1 MADNRILLK
10 TIIQSTTVELF
21 QAYALAVAPISGEVS
36 APKFDNYVGGV
47 GGLYGPGLSATL
59 SLLVPKDVYTL
70 IKVEGLRLYN
80 VLDWTRELTNQLLG
94 RVKNRLSKYQ
104 PNIRTDL
111 PNAAEGKG
119 LEIRQAKVKPFLTVA
134 FRTIRG
140 EIWVVLAGSIDYT
153 KLEYSGSIGVASEGE
168 VILF

>member
-1 MADNRILLK
+1 MSDNRIVLK

-21 QAYALAVAPISGEVS
+21 QAYALAVAPVSTEVGT
-36 APKFDNYVGGV
+36 PKLDNYVGGA
-47 GGLYGPGLSATL
+47 GGLYGAGLNATL
-59 SLLVPKDVYTL
+59 SLLVPKDVYSL
-70 IKVEGLRLYN
+70 IKVEGLGLYN

-111 PNAAEGKG
+111 PSAAEGRG
-119 LEIRQAKVKPFLTVA
+119 LEIRQARLKPFITLT

-153 KLEYSGSIGVASEGE
+153 KLAYSGAIGVAGEGE
-168 VILF
+168 MILF